1 MLAPES
7 LITLAY
13 VKFFDIN
20 RVHFDDGPRLDSETI
35 PHPSHNAFV
44 MTPAQFIAKWQHN
57 PLSERAGSQAFFL
70 DLCAM
75 LGVPTPADPDNY
87 CFERGATRT
96 GAGHG
101 WADVWMRGHFGWEN
115 KGPGGDLAG
124 ALRQLM
130 TYALAL
136 DNPPLLVVSNRA
148 LTEIHTHFTGTPS
161 ETHTI
166 RLEDIGTPENQQKL
180 RWLFTD
186 PEKFRPGRTVLDITA
201 DAAGRFADIAR
212 SMTERGHDPQKVA
225 HFLIQCLFCM
235 FAEDIGL
242 LPRKLFERVIDKRQ
256 GDAGKLTRSI
266 AELFEAMR
274 TGGDFLLEDIAWFN
288 GGLFEHID
296 VVDMIP
302 AEIDALLRASRMDW
316 SSIEPSILGTLFE
329 RGLDP
334 KVRAP
339 LGANYTDPGTI
350 MKLVGPVV
358 VAPLERE
365 WDAAKA
371 RIAPLI
377 DKYQAGGK
385 GSQKALQE
393 AEALFLGHLE
403 RLRNFR
409 VLDPACGSGNFLYL
423 SLRALK
429 DLEHRANLDAEA
441 LGLHRQLTIETSPD
455 NVLGLEINAY
465 AAELARVTVWIGEIQ
480 WMFKHGYDCRRN
492 PILATL
498 GHIEHRDALIQY
510 EQGTDWD
517 GIDPVTGEAT
527 HGEMGFASNA
537 PWPACD
543 VIVGNPPFLGDKR
556 MRAELGSAY
565 VDCLRREYKGR
576 VPGGADLVTYWF
588 ERAREQIE
596 AGQCQAAGLVATQ
609 AIRNGANRK
618 VLDRIVETTRIVE
631 AWSDEEWVNEGA
643 AVRVSLVVFGK
654 SESVRLN
661 GATVGRINADL
672 TSGDGGLD
680 ITTGQ
685 VLSENSGVC
694 FMGTTKV
701 GAFDIEGDKARQWLL
716 VPNPNGQPSSDV
728 VKPWANGQDIAKRP
742 SDTWIIDFGVDM
754 AEMEA
759 SLYEQPFAHVQEHV
773 RPDRLTQR
781 RDAYRNRW
789 WIHAEARPGLRKA
802 LNGNARYIATVRVA
816 KHRFFVWLSTA
827 VLPDSRLYAIC
838 RADDTTFG
846 ILSSRIHEE
855 WALANASIHG
865 DGDEGGRPTYNAK
878 SCFETFPFPTGMTPA
893 DTAAGAPEGAAA
905 EAVAAAARRLDAL
918 RSNWLNP
925 ADWVDWVITPAE
937 EAAGFPK
944 RPVARPGH
952 EAELKKRTLT
962 NLYNQRPAWLANA
975 HQALDASVAAAYGWA
990 DYTPAMPDDEI
1001 LRRLL
1006 QLNLERA

>member
-1 MLAPES
+1 M
-7 LITLAY
+7 AY

-20 RVHFDDGPRLDSETI
+20 RVHFNDGPRLDSETI

-465 AAELARVTVWIGEIQ
+465 AAELARITVWIGEIQ

-543 VIVGNPPFLGDKR
+543 VIVGNPPFLGDKV
-556 MRAELGSAY
+556 MRAELGDGY
-565 VDCLRREYKGR
+565 VDCLRREFKGR

-596 AGQCQAAGLVATQ
+596 AGQCKAAGLVATNS
-609 AIRNGANRK
+609 IRGGANRK
-618 VLDRIVETTRIVE
+618 VLDRIVEATRIFE
-631 AWSDEEWVNEGA
+631 AWSDEPWVNEGA
-643 AVRVSLVVFGK
+643 AVRVSLICFGGRNGDGATSRLDGAEVGNIHSDLTAGDGLNLTTARPLPENAGVVFM
-654 SESVRLN
+654 
-661 GATVGRINADL
+661 
-672 TSGDGGLD
+672 
-680 ITTGQ
+680 
-685 VLSENSGVC
+685 GV
-694 FMGTTKV
+694 TKV
-701 GAFDIEGDKARQWLL
+701 GPFDVPGDLARSWLSH
-716 VPNPNGQPSSDV
+716 PNPNGLPNASV
-728 VKPWANGQDIAKRP
+728 LRP
-742 SDTWIIDFGVDM
+742 SWNGLDLTRRNRDTWIIDFGC
-754 AEMEA
+754 EMSEADA
-759 SLYEQPFAHVQEHV
+759 SLFEAPFAYAAEHVQPMRQTNNRE
-773 RPDRLTQR
+773 
-781 RDAYRNRW
+781 AYRVLW
-789 WIHAEARPGLRKA
+789 WRHGEARPGLRK
-802 LNGNARYIATVRVA
+802 LLRPLARYIVTPEVT
-816 KHRFFVWLSTA
+816 KHRLFAWAPMA
-827 VLPDSRLYAIC
+827 VLPDKNLLVITRS
-838 RADDTTFG
+838 DDTTFG
-846 ILSSRIHEE
+846 VLHSRFHEL
-855 WALANASIHG
+855 WALRLGTSLE
-865 DGDEGGRPTYNAK
+865 DRPRYTPTTT
-878 SCFETFPFPTGMTPA
+878 FETFPFAAGMTPA
-893 DTAAGAPEGAAA
+893 DTAAGAPEGAAP
-905 EAVAAAARRLDAL
+905 EAIAAAARRLDEL

-925 ADWVDWVITPAE
+925 ADWVDWVITPEE

-975 HQALDASVAAAYGWA
+975 HQALDAAVAAAYGWA
-990 DYTPAMPDDEI
+990 DYSPAMPDDEI

>member
-1 MLAPES
+1 
-7 LITLAY
+7 
-13 VKFFDIN
+13 
-20 RVHFDDGPRLDSETI
+20 
-35 PHPSHNAFV
+35 

-57 PLSERAGSQAFFL
+57 PLSERAGAQPFFL

-75 LGVPTPADPDNY
+75 LGVPTPTDPDNY

-212 SMTERGHDPQKVA
+212 SMTTRGHDPQKVA

-256 GDAGKLTRSI
+256 GDAGKLAVSV
-266 AELFEAMR
+266 AELFGAMR
-274 TGGDFLLEDIAWFN
+274 AGGDFLLEDIAWFN

-296 VVDMIP
+296 VVEMIP
-302 AEIDALLRASRMDW
+302 AEIDALLKASKMDW

-339 LGANYTDPGTI
+339 LGANYTDPETI
-350 MKLVGPVV
+350 MKLVGPVLV
-358 VAPLERE
+358 EPLERE
-365 WDAAKA
+365 WNAAKA
-371 RIAPLI
+371 RLAPLI

-385 GSQKALQE
+385 GSQKAMQD
-393 AEALFLGHLE
+393 AQGIFLGYLE
-403 RLRNFR
+403 RLKNFR

-492 PILATL
+492 PILARL
-498 GHIEHRDALIQY
+498 DHIQNCDALIHYQ
-510 EQGTDWD
+510 QGTDWD
-517 GIDPVTGEAT
+517 GIDANGNEI
-527 HGEMGFASNA
+527 HGEMGVASNVL
-537 PWPACD
+537 WPACD

-565 VDCLRREYKGR
+565 VDCLRREFKGR

-588 ERAREQIE
+588 EKARAQIE
-596 AGQCQAAGLVATQ
+596 AGKLQGAGLVATNS
-609 AIRNGANRK
+609 IRGGANRK
-618 VLDRIVETTRIVE
+618 VLERIVDTTRIFE
-631 AWSDEEWVNEGA
+631 AWSDEEWVNDGA
-643 AVRVSLVVFGK
+643 AVRVSLLGFGPIFPVDR
-654 SESVRLN
+654 SNRLD
-661 GATVGRINADL
+661 GVEVALIHADL
-672 TSGDGGLD
+672 TAGDGLNLTVAKPLAENAGACIRGLA
-680 ITTGQ
+680 
-685 VLSENSGVC
+685 
-694 FMGTTKV
+694 KV
-701 GAFDIEGDKARQWLL
+701 GRFDISGELARSWLSQ
-716 VPNPNGQPSSDV
+716 PNPNSQSNAKV
-728 VKPWANGQDIAKRP
+728 LTPWANGMDVTRRP
-742 SDTWIIDFGVDM
+742 SDTWLIDF
-754 AEMEA
+754 ANREESEA
-759 SLYEQPFAHVQEHV
+759 SLFELPFNHVLQNVKAE
-773 RPDRLTQR
+773 RLAQ
-781 RDAYRNRW
+781 RDAKRSQYW
-789 WIHAEARPGLRKA
+789 WRLGRSGAEIRTAVGKLD
-802 LNGNARYIATVRVA
+802 RYIATPMVA
-816 KHRFFVWLSTA
+816 KYRLFVWLDA
-827 VLPDSRLYAIC
+827 RVFADQQIIVIA
-838 RADDTTFG
+838 RADDLTFG
-846 ILSSRIHEE
+846 ILHSRFHEL
-855 WALANASIHG
+855 WSLRLCTYLGVGN
-865 DGDEGGRPTYNAK
+865 DPRYTPTTT
-878 SCFETFPFPTGMTPA
+878 FETFPFPAGLTPR
-893 DTAAGAPEGAAA
+893 DTAPKAGQATPPCMAGDILA
-905 EAVAAAARRLDAL
+905 ENIAAAARRLNEL
-918 RSNWLNP
+918 REAWLNP
-925 ADWVDWVITPAE
+925 PEWVDWVITPE
-937 EAAGFPK
+937 EEKAGFPK
-944 RPVARPGH
+944 RPVAKPGH
-952 EAELKKRTLT
+952 EADLKKRTLT
-962 NLYNQRPAWLANA
+962 NLYNARPAWLDMA
-975 HQALDASVAAAYGWA
+975 HKALDQAVAAAYDWPDYSA
-990 DYTPAMPDDEI
+990 DMPDEEI

-1006 QLNLERA
+1006 ALNLERAAA

>member
-1 MLAPES
+1 
-7 LITLAY
+7 
-13 VKFFDIN
+13 
-20 RVHFDDGPRLDSETI
+20 
-35 PHPSHNAFV
+35 

-70 DLCAM
+70 DLCAL

-166 RLEDIGTPENQQKL
+166 RLEDIGTPENLQKL

-201 DAAGRFADIAR
+201 DAAGRFAGIAR
-212 SMTERGHDPQKVA
+212 SMTERGHEPQKVA

-242 LPRKLFERVIDKRQ
+242 LPKKLFERVIDKRQ

-296 VVDMIP
+296 VVDLIP
-302 AEIDALLRASRMDW
+302 AEIDALLRASKMDW

-339 LGANYTDPGTI
+339 LGANYNDPGTI

-403 RLRNFR
+403 RLKNFR

-517 GIDPVTGEAT
+517 GVDPVTGEAT
-527 HGEMGFASNA
+527 HGEMGFASDA

-543 VIVGNPPFLGDKR
+543 VIVGNPPFLGDKV
-556 MRAELGSAY
+556 MRAELGDSY
-565 VDCLRREYKGR
+565 VDCLRREFKGR

-588 ERAREQIE
+588 ERAREQIA
-596 AGQCQAAGLVATQ
+596 AGQCQAAGLVATNSV
-609 AIRNGANRK
+609 RGGANRK
-618 VLDRIVETTRIVE
+618 VLDRIVETTRIFE
-631 AWSDEEWVNEGA
+631 AWSDEPWVNEGA
-643 AVRVSLVVFGK
+643 AVRVSLICFGSLNGGEAVSRLDGAEVTSVHSDLTAGDGLNLTTARPLPENAGVVFMGVTK
-654 SESVRLN
+654 
-661 GATVGRINADL
+661 VGPFDVPGVLARSWLSHPNPHGQPNAQVL
-672 TSGDGGLD
+672 RPSWNGLD
-680 ITTGQ
+680 IT
-685 VLSENSGVC
+685 
-694 FMGTTKV
+694 
-701 GAFDIEGDKARQWLL
+701 RQ
-716 VPNPNGQPSSDV
+716 N
-728 VKPWANGQDIAKRP
+728 R
-742 SDTWIIDFGVDM
+742 DTWIIDFGC
-754 AEMEA
+754 EMSEADA
-759 SLYEQPFAHVQEHV
+759 SLFESPFAYAAEHVQPM
-773 RPDRLTQR
+773 RQTNN
-781 RDAYRNRW
+781 RDAYRVFW
-789 WIHAEARPGLRKA
+789 WRHGEARPGLRK
-802 LNGNARYIATVRVA
+802 LLRLLPRYIVTPEVT
-816 KHRFFVWLSTA
+816 KHRLFAWAPVA
-827 VLPDSRLYAIC
+827 VLPDKNLQVIT

-846 ILSSRIHEE
+846 ILHSRFHEL
-855 WALANASIHG
+855 WALRLGTSLE
-865 DGDEGGRPTYNAK
+865 DRPRYTPTTT
-878 SCFETFPFPTGMTPA
+878 FETFPFPAGMTPA

-905 EAVAAAARRLDAL
+905 EAIAAAARRLDEL

-925 ADWVDWVITPAE
+925 ADWVDWVITPEE

-975 HQALDASVAAAYGWA
+975 HQALDAAVAAAYGWA
-990 DYTPAMPDDEI
+990 DYSPAMADDEI

-1006 QLNLERA
+1006 QLNKARV

>member
-1 MLAPES
+1 
-7 LITLAY
+7 
-13 VKFFDIN
+13 
-20 RVHFDDGPRLDSETI
+20 
-35 PHPSHNAFV
+35 

-57 PLSERAGSQAFFL
+57 PLSERAGAQPFFL

-75 LGVPTPADPDNY
+75 LGVPTPTDPDNY

-161 ETHTI
+161 EVYTI
-166 RLEDIGTPENQQKL
+166 RLEDIGTPDNQQRL

-212 SMTERGHDPQKVA
+212 SMTGRGHDPQKVA

-256 GDAGKLTRSI
+256 GDAGKLAGSV
-266 AELFEAMR
+266 AELFGAMR
-274 TGGDFLLEDIAWFN
+274 SGGDFLLEDIAWFN

-296 VVDMIP
+296 VVEMIP
-302 AEIDALLRASRMDW
+302 TEIDALLRASRMDW

-339 LGANYTDPGTI
+339 LGANYTDPETI
-350 MKLVGPVV
+350 MKLVGPVLV
-358 VAPLERE
+358 EPLERE
-365 WDAAKA
+365 WSVAKA
-371 RIAPLI
+371 RLAPLV

-385 GSQKALQE
+385 GSQKAMQD
-393 AEALFLGHLE
+393 AQGIFLGYLE
-403 RLRNFR
+403 RLKNFR

-492 PILATL
+492 PILARL
-498 GHIEHRDALIQY
+498 GHIENRDALIQY
-510 EQGTDWD
+510 VQGTDWD
-517 GIDPVTGEAT
+517 GIDANGNEI
-527 HGEMGFASNA
+527 HGEMGVAYDS

-543 VIVGNPPFLGDKR
+543 VIVGNPPFLGDKV
-556 MRAELGSAY
+556 MRAELGDAY
-565 VDCLRREYKGR
+565 VDCLRREFKGR

-596 AGQCQAAGLVATQ
+596 AGQCQAAGLVATNS
-609 AIRNGANRK
+609 IRGGANRK
-618 VLDRIVETTRIVE
+618 VLDRIVASTRIFE
-631 AWSDEEWVNEGA
+631 AWSDEPWVNEGA
-643 AVRVSLVVFGK
+643 AVRVSLLCFGGLNGDVAVSRLDGAEVASIHADLSAGDGLNLTTARPLKENAGVVFM
-654 SESVRLN
+654 
-661 GATVGRINADL
+661 
-672 TSGDGGLD
+672 
-680 ITTGQ
+680 
-685 VLSENSGVC
+685 GV
-694 FMGTTKV
+694 TKV
-701 GAFDIEGDKARQWLL
+701 GPFDVPGDLARSWFSH
-716 VPNPNGQPSSDV
+716 PNPHAQSNARV
-728 VKPWANGQDIAKRP
+728 LRP
-742 SDTWIIDFGVDM
+742 SWNGLDLTRRNRDTWIIDFGC
-754 AEMEA
+754 EMSEA
-759 SLYEQPFAHVQEHV
+759 DAALFESPFAYAAEHVQPMRQTNNRE
-773 RPDRLTQR
+773 
-781 RDAYRNRW
+781 AYRVFW
-789 WIHAEARPGLRKA
+789 WRHGEARPGLRK
-802 LNGNARYIATVRVA
+802 LLRSLARYIVTPEVA
-816 KHRFFVWLSTA
+816 KHRLFVWAPIA
-827 VLPDSRLYAIC
+827 VLPDKNLQVIT
-838 RADDTTFG
+838 RADDATFG
-846 ILSSRIHEE
+846 ILHSRFHEL
-855 WALANASIHG
+855 WALCLGTSLE
-865 DGDEGGRPTYNAK
+865 DRPRYTP
-878 SCFETFPFPTGMTPA
+878 STTFETFPFPAGMTPA
-893 DTAAGAPEGAAA
+893 DTATGAPEGPAA
-905 EAVAAAARRLDAL
+905 EAIAAAARRLDEL

-925 ADWVDWVITPAE
+925 ADWVDWVVTPE
-937 EAAGFPK
+937 EAAAGFPA

-975 HQALDASVAAAYGWA
+975 HQALDQAVAAAYGWA
-990 DYTPAMPDDEI
+990 DYSPAMADDEI

-1006 QLNLERA
+1006 KLNLERA

>member
-1 MLAPES
+1 
-7 LITLAY
+7 
-13 VKFFDIN
+13 
-20 RVHFDDGPRLDSETI
+20 
-35 PHPSHNAFV
+35 
-44 MTPAQFIAKWQHN
+44 MTPAQFITKWQHN
-57 PLSERAGSQAFFL
+57 PLSERAGAQPFFL

-75 LGVPTPADPDNY
+75 LGVPTPGDPDHY

-115 KGPGGDLAG
+115 KGPGGDLGG

-166 RLEDIGTPENQQKL
+166 RLEDIGTPDNQQKL

-186 PEKFRPGRTVLDITA
+186 PERFRPGRTVLDITA

-212 SMTERGHDPQKVA
+212 SMTTRGHEPQKVA

-256 GDAGKLTRSI
+256 GDAGKLAVSV
-266 AELFEAMR
+266 AELFGAMR
-274 TGGDFLLEDIAWFN
+274 AGGDFLLEDIAYFN
-288 GGLFEHID
+288 GGLFERID
-296 VVDMIP
+296 VVEMIP

-339 LGANYTDPGTI
+339 LGANYTDPETI
-350 MKLVGPVV
+350 MKLVGPVLV
-358 VAPLERE
+358 EPLERE
-365 WDAAKA
+365 WSAAKA
-371 RIAPLI
+371 RLAPLI

-385 GSQKALQE
+385 GSQKAMQD
-393 AEALFLGHLE
+393 AQGIFLGYLE

-492 PILATL
+492 PILARL
-498 GHIEHRDALIQY
+498 GHIEHRDALIDY
-510 EQGTDWD
+510 RQGTDWD
-517 GIDPVTGEAT
+517 GIDANGNEI
-527 HGEMGFASNA
+527 HGEMGVAYDA

-565 VDCLRREYKGR
+565 VDCLRREFKGR

-588 ERAREQIE
+588 EKARAQIE
-596 AGQCQAAGLVATQ
+596 AGQCQAAGLVATNS
-609 AIRNGANRK
+609 IRGGANRK
-618 VLDRIVETTRIVE
+618 VLDRIAETTRIFE
-631 AWSDEEWVNEGA
+631 AWSDEPWVNEGA
-643 AVRVSLVVFGK
+643 AVRVSLVAFG
-654 SESVRLN
+654 SRD
-661 GATVGRINADL
+661 GATLDGHPVSTIHADL
-672 TSGDGGLD
+672 SAGTELNLAQSKQLPENCGAAFNGIQKTGPFDISGEQAREWLVKGGNPNGLPNSNVLAPYMNGLD
-680 ITTGQ
+680 IT
-685 VLSENSGVC
+685 
-694 FMGTTKV
+694 
-701 GAFDIEGDKARQWLL
+701 RR
-716 VPNPNGQPSSDV
+716 PRDV
-728 VKPWANGQDIAKRP
+728 WVV
-742 SDTWIIDFGVDM
+742 DFGWQMSVTD
-754 AEMEA
+754 AALFEA
-759 SLYEQPFAHVQEHV
+759 PFEYAQREIFPVRASNSLEA
-773 RPDRLTQR
+773 LR
-781 RDAYRNRW
+781 RDW
-789 WIHAEARPGLRKA
+789 WRLWRPRPEMRRQIAEIP
-802 LNGNARYIATVRVA
+802 RYIVTPEVS
-816 KHRFFVWLSTA
+816 KHRVFAWLSNG
-827 VLPDSRLYAIC
+827 VLPDKNLIAIA
-838 RADDTTFG
+838 RSDDTTFG
-846 ILSSRIHEE
+846 ILHSRFHEL
-855 WALANASIHG
+855 WSLGLCTWMGVGNDPRYTPS
-865 DGDEGGRPTYNAK
+865 TT
-878 SCFETFPFPTGMTPA
+878 FETFPFPAGMTPA

-905 EAVAAAARRLDAL
+905 EAIAAAARRLDAL

-925 ADWVDWVITPAE
+925 ADWVDWVITPE
-937 EAAGFPK
+937 EAAAGFPA

-962 NLYNQRPAWLANA
+962 NLYNQRPAWLASA
-975 HQALDASVAAAYGWA
+975 HQALDQAVAAAYGWA
-990 DYTPAMPDDEI
+990 DYSPALADDEI

-1006 QLNLERA
+1006 KLNLERA

>member
-1 MLAPES
+1 
-7 LITLAY
+7 
-13 VKFFDIN
+13 
-20 RVHFDDGPRLDSETI
+20 
-35 PHPSHNAFV
+35 

-57 PLSERAGSQAFFL
+57 PLSERAGAQPFFL

-75 LGVPTPADPDNY
+75 LGVPTPGDPDHY

-115 KGPGGDLAG
+115 KGPGGDLGG

-166 RLEDIGTPENQQKL
+166 RLEDIGTPDNQQKL

-186 PEKFRPGRTVLDITA
+186 PERFRPGRTVLDITA

-212 SMTERGHDPQKVA
+212 SMTTRGHEPQKVA

-256 GDAGKLTRSI
+256 GDAGKLAGSV
-266 AELFEAMR
+266 AELFGAMR
-274 TGGDFLLEDIAWFN
+274 AGGDFLLEDIAYFN
-288 GGLFEHID
+288 GGLFERID
-296 VVDMIP
+296 VVEMIP

-339 LGANYTDPGTI
+339 LGANYTDPETI
-350 MKLVGPVV
+350 MKLVGPVLV
-358 VAPLERE
+358 EPLERE
-365 WDAAKA
+365 WIAAKA
-371 RIAPLI
+371 RLAPLI

-385 GSQKALQE
+385 GSQKAMQD
-393 AEALFLGHLE
+393 AQGIFLGYLE

-480 WMFKHGYDCRRN
+480 WMLKHGYDCRRN
-492 PILATL
+492 PILARL
-498 GHIEHRDALIQY
+498 DHIEHRDALIHY
-510 EQGTDWD
+510 VQGTDWD
-517 GIDPVTGEAT
+517 GIDANGNEI
-527 HGEMGFASNA
+527 HGEMGVASNVL
-537 PWPACD
+537 WPACD

-565 VDCLRREYKGR
+565 VDCLRREFKGR

-588 ERAREQIE
+588 ERARAQIE
-596 AGQCQAAGLVATQ
+596 AGQCQAAGLVATNS
-609 AIRNGANRK
+609 IRGGANRK
-618 VLDRIVETTRIVE
+618 VLDRVAETTRIFE
-631 AWSDEEWVNEGA
+631 AWSDEPWVNEGA
-643 AVRVSLVVFGK
+643 AVRVSLVCFGQVSDVVLPPK
-654 SESVRLN
+654 LDGVEVEHIHTDLTA
-661 GATVGRINADL
+661 GDGLDL
-672 TSGDGGLD
+672 TSALRLNENLNVSFIGPQKNGPFDIPGDQARIWLSRPNPHGESNSLVVRPWANGLD
-680 ITTGQ
+680 IT
-685 VLSENSGVC
+685 
-694 FMGTTKV
+694 
-701 GAFDIEGDKARQWLL
+701 R
-716 VPNPNGQPSSDV
+716 
-728 VKPWANGQDIAKRP
+728 RP
-742 SDTWIIDFGVDM
+742 ADLWIVDFGGTM
-754 AEMEA
+754 SAEDA
-759 SLYEQPFAHVQEHV
+759 SLFEEPYNYVVENIKPERVKNN
-773 RPDRLTQR
+773 RPAR
-781 RDAYRNRW
+781 AKYW
-789 WIHAEARPGLRKA
+789 WRHGEIMPAMRSKLAGLPRFIGTA
-802 LNGNARYIATVRVA
+802 RVA
-816 KHRFFVWLSTA
+816 KHRLLVWLNKA
-827 VLPDSRLYAIC
+827 VLPDCQVVVIA

-846 ILSSRIHEE
+846 ILHSRFHEL
-855 WALANASIHG
+855 WSLGKCTWMGVGNDPRYTPS
-865 DGDEGGRPTYNAK
+865 TT
-878 SCFETFPFPTGMTPA
+878 FETFPFPAGMSPA
-893 DTAAGAPEGAAA
+893 DTATGAPEGAAA
-905 EAVAAAARRLDAL
+905 EAIAAAARRLDAL

-925 ADWVDWVITPAE
+925 ADWVDWVITPE
-937 EAAGFPK
+937 EAAAGFPA

-962 NLYNQRPAWLANA
+962 NLYNQRPAWLASA
-975 HQALDASVAAAYGWA
+975 HQALDQAVATAYGWA
-990 DYTPAMPDDEI
+990 DYSPALADDEI

-1006 QLNLERA
+1006 KLNLERA

>member
-1 MLAPES
+1 
-7 LITLAY
+7 
-13 VKFFDIN
+13 
-20 RVHFDDGPRLDSETI
+20 
-35 PHPSHNAFV
+35 

-57 PLSERAGSQAFFL
+57 PLSERAGAQPFFL

-75 LGVPTPADPDNY
+75 LGVPTPTDPDNY

-186 PEKFRPGRTVLDITA
+186 PEKFRPGRTVLDITT

-212 SMTERGHDPQKVA
+212 SMTTRGHDPQKVA

-256 GDAGKLTRSI
+256 GDAGKLAGSV
-266 AELFEAMR
+266 AELFGAMR
-274 TGGDFLLEDIAWFN
+274 SGGDFLLEDIAYFN

-296 VVDMIP
+296 VVEMIP
-302 AEIDALLRASRMDW
+302 AEIDALLKASKMDW

-339 LGANYTDPGTI
+339 LGANYTDPETI
-350 MKLVGPVV
+350 MKLVGPVLV
-358 VAPLERE
+358 EPLERE
-365 WDAAKA
+365 WNAAKA
-371 RIAPLI
+371 RLAPLI

-385 GSQKALQE
+385 GSQKAMQD
-393 AEALFLGHLE
+393 AQGIFLGYLE

-480 WMFKHGYDCRRN
+480 WMLKHGYDCRRN
-492 PILATL
+492 PILARL
-498 GHIEHRDALIQY
+498 DHIENRDALIDYQ
-510 EQGTDWD
+510 QGTDWD
-517 GIDPVTGEAT
+517 GIDPITGEEI
-527 HGEMGFASNA
+527 HGEMGVARNVL
-537 PWPACD
+537 WPTCD

-588 ERAREQIE
+588 ERAREQIA
-596 AGQCQAAGLVATQ
+596 AGQCQAAGLVATNS
-609 AIRNGANRK
+609 IRGGANRK
-618 VLDRIVETTRIVE
+618 VLDRIAETTRIFE
-631 AWSDEEWVNEGA
+631 AWSDEPWVNEGA
-643 AVRVSLVVFGK
+643 AVRVSLLAFGHVSDAVLPPK
-654 SESVRLN
+654 LDGVEVEHIHTDLTA
-661 GATVGRINADL
+661 GDGLDL
-672 TSGDGGLD
+672 TSALRLNDNLDVSFIGPQKNGPFDIPGDQARIWLSRPNPHGESNSLVVRPWANGLD
-680 ITTGQ
+680 IT
-685 VLSENSGVC
+685 
-694 FMGTTKV
+694 
-701 GAFDIEGDKARQWLL
+701 R
-716 VPNPNGQPSSDV
+716 
-728 VKPWANGQDIAKRP
+728 RP
-742 SDTWIIDFGVDM
+742 ADRWIVDFGGSM
-754 AEMEA
+754 RAEDA
-759 SLYEQPFAHVQEHV
+759 SLFEEPYNYVVENIKPERVKNN
-773 RPDRLTQR
+773 RPARAKYWWRHGEIMPAMRLKL
-781 RDAYRNRW
+781 A
-789 WIHAEARPGLRKA
+789 GLPRFIGTA
-802 LNGNARYIATVRVA
+802 RVA
-816 KHRFFVWLSTA
+816 KHRLLVWLNKA
-827 VLPDSRLYAIC
+827 VLPDCQVVVIARS
-838 RADDTTFG
+838 DDTTFG
-846 ILSSRIHEE
+846 ILHSRLHEL
-855 WALANASIHG
+855 WSLGKCTWMGVGNDPRYTPS
-865 DGDEGGRPTYNAK
+865 TT
-878 SCFETFPFPTGMTPA
+878 FETFPFPAGMTPA

-905 EAVAAAARRLDAL
+905 EAIAAAARRLDTL

-925 ADWVDWVITPAE
+925 ADWVDWVVTPE
-937 EAAGFPK
+937 EAAAGFPA

-975 HQALDASVAAAYGWA
+975 HQALDQAVAVAYGWS
-990 DYTPAMPDDEI
+990 DYSPAMADDEI

-1006 QLNLERA
+1006 KLNLERA

>member
-1 MLAPES
+1 
-7 LITLAY
+7 
-13 VKFFDIN
+13 
-20 RVHFDDGPRLDSETI
+20 
-35 PHPSHNAFV
+35 

-57 PLSERAGSQAFFL
+57 PLSERAGAQPFFL

-75 LGVPTPADPDNY
+75 LGVPTPTDPDNY

-186 PEKFRPGRTVLDITA
+186 PEKFRPGRTVLDITT

-212 SMTERGHDPQKVA
+212 SMTTRGHDPQKVA

-256 GDAGKLTRSI
+256 GDAGKLAGSV
-266 AELFEAMR
+266 AELFGAMR
-274 TGGDFLLEDIAWFN
+274 SGGDFLLEDIAYFN

-296 VVDMIP
+296 VVEMIP
-302 AEIDALLRASRMDW
+302 AEIDALLKASKMDW

-339 LGANYTDPGTI
+339 LGANYTDPETI
-350 MKLVGPVV
+350 MKLVGPVLV
-358 VAPLERE
+358 EPLERE
-365 WDAAKA
+365 WNAAKA
-371 RIAPLI
+371 RLAPLI

-385 GSQKALQE
+385 GSQKAMQD
-393 AEALFLGHLE
+393 AQGIFLGYLE
-403 RLRNFR
+403 RLKNFR

-480 WMFKHGYDCRRN
+480 WMLKHGYDCRRN
-492 PILATL
+492 PILARL
-498 GHIEHRDALIQY
+498 DHIQNCDALIHYQ
-510 EQGTDWD
+510 QGTDWD
-517 GIDPVTGEAT
+517 GIDANGNEI
-527 HGEMGFASNA
+527 HGEMGVASDVL
-537 PWPACD
+537 WPACD

-565 VDCLRREYKGR
+565 VDCLRREFKGR

-596 AGQCQAAGLVATQ
+596 AGQCQAAGLVATNS
-609 AIRNGANRK
+609 IRGGANRK
-618 VLDRIVETTRIVE
+618 VLDRIVASTRIFE
-631 AWSDEEWVNEGA
+631 AWSDEPWVNEGA
-643 AVRVSLVVFGK
+643 AVRVSLVCFGG
-654 SESVRLN
+654 LN
-661 GATVGRINADL
+661 GDEAVSRLDGVEVGSIHSDL
-672 TSGDGGLD
+672 TAGEGLD
-680 ITTGQ
+680 VAKAVQ
-685 VLSENSGVC
+685 LSSNLGVS
-694 FMGTTKV
+694 FMGVTKS
-701 GAFDIEGDKARQWLL
+701 GPFDVAGELARQWLAM
-716 VPNPNGQPSSDV
+716 PNPHGRPNAEILYPSL
-728 VKPWANGQDIAKRP
+728 NGQDLARRP
-742 SDTWIIDFGVDM
+742 SGDWIINFGNQSESD
-754 AEMEA
+754 A
-759 SLYEQPFAHVQEHV
+759 SLYEAPYTYAVAQIKPK
-773 RPDRLTQR
+773 RLESRTDKNR
-781 RDAYRNRW
+781 RVW
-789 WIHAEARPGLRKA
+789 WLFERARPEMFAAIG
-802 LNGNARYIATVRVA
+802 GQPRYIATCLVS
-816 KHRFFVWLSTA
+816 KHRFFVWQHARTVPENVVIVIARS
-827 VLPDSRLYAIC
+827 
-838 RADDTTFG
+838 DDTTFG
-846 ILSSRIHEE
+846 ILHSRFHEL
-855 WALANASIHG
+855 WALRLGTSLE
-865 DGDEGGRPTYNAK
+865 DRPRYTP
-878 SCFETFPFPTGMTPA
+878 STTFETFPFPAGMTPA
-893 DTAAGAPEGAAA
+893 DTAAGAPEGPAA
-905 EAVAAAARRLDAL
+905 EAIATAARRLDEL

-925 ADWVDWVITPAE
+925 ADWVDWVVTPE
-937 EAAGFPK
+937 EAAAGFPA

-975 HQALDASVAAAYGWA
+975 HQALDQAVAVAYGWS
-990 DYTPAMPDDEI
+990 DYSPAMADDEI

-1006 QLNLERA
+1006 KLNLERA

>member
-1 MLAPES
+1 
-7 LITLAY
+7 
-13 VKFFDIN
+13 
-20 RVHFDDGPRLDSETI
+20 
-35 PHPSHNAFV
+35 

-57 PLSERAGSQAFFL
+57 PLSERAGAQPFFL

-75 LGVPTPADPDNY
+75 LGVPTPTDPDTY

-161 ETHTI
+161 EVYTI
-166 RLEDIGTPENQQKL
+166 RLEDIGTPDNQQRL

-212 SMTERGHDPQKVA
+212 SMTTRGHDPQKVA

-256 GDAGKLTRSI
+256 GDAGKLAGSV
-266 AELFEAMR
+266 AELFGAMR
-274 TGGDFLLEDIAWFN
+274 SGGDFLLEDIAWFN

-296 VVDMIP
+296 VVEMIP
-302 AEIDALLRASRMDW
+302 AEIDALLKASKMDW

-339 LGANYTDPGTI
+339 LGANYTDPETI
-350 MKLVGPVV
+350 MKLVGPVLV
-358 VAPLERE
+358 EPLERE
-365 WDAAKA
+365 WSAAKA
-371 RIAPLI
+371 RLAPLV

-385 GSQKALQE
+385 GSQKAMQD
-393 AEALFLGHLE
+393 AQGIFLGYLE
-403 RLRNFR
+403 RLKNFR

-492 PILATL
+492 PILARL
-498 GHIEHRDALIQY
+498 GHIENRDALIQY
-510 EQGTDWD
+510 VQGTDWD
-517 GIDPVTGEAT
+517 GIDANGNEI
-527 HGEMGFASNA
+527 HGEMGVAYDS

-565 VDCLRREYKGR
+565 VDCLRREFKGR

-596 AGQCQAAGLVATQ
+596 AGQCQAAGLVATNS
-609 AIRNGANRK
+609 IRGGANRK
-618 VLDRIVETTRIVE
+618 VLDRIVASTRIFE
-631 AWSDEEWVNEGA
+631 AWSDEPWVNEGA
-643 AVRVSLVVFGK
+643 AVRVSLVCYGDRPVTQLDGQ
-654 SESVRLN
+654 SVD
-661 GATVGRINADL
+661 AINADL
-672 TSGDGGLD
+672 TASGDGTDEQQNVNLTLAKPLSENKKTAYLGIQKTGPFDIPGELARQWLRLPNPHGKPNSVVVKPWFNGLD
-680 ITTGQ
+680 ITRR
-685 VLSENSGVC
+685 NRD
-694 FMGTTKV
+694 F
-701 GAFDIEGDKARQWLL
+701 
-716 VPNPNGQPSSDV
+716 
-728 VKPWANGQDIAKRP
+728 
-742 SDTWIIDFGVDM
+742 WIIDFGTDM
-754 AEMEA
+754 PHDEA
-759 SLYEQPFAHVQEHV
+759 ALYEAPFAHAKEHV
-773 RPDRLTQR
+773 QPTRVGKR
-781 RDAYRNRW
+781 
-789 WIHAEARPGLRKA
+789 EARTNEQWWLFQW
-802 LNGNARYIATVRVA
+802 ARPQMRQAIKELSRFIVTPEVS
-816 KHRFFVWLSTA
+816 KHRVFAWITHPIV
-827 VLPDSRLYAIC
+827 PDKNLTVVA
-838 RADDTTFG
+838 RADEVTFG
-846 ILSSRIHEE
+846 ILHSRFHEL
-855 WALANASIHG
+855 WSLGLCTWMGVGNDPRYTPS
-865 DGDEGGRPTYNAK
+865 TT
-878 SCFETFPFPTGMTPA
+878 FETFPFPAGMTPA
-893 DTAAGAPEGAAA
+893 DTAAGAPTGPAA
-905 EAVAAAARRLDAL
+905 EAIAAAARRLDEL

-925 ADWVDWVITPAE
+925 ADWVDWVITPE
-937 EAAGFPK
+937 EAAAGFPA

-975 HQALDASVAAAYGWA
+975 HQALDQAVAAAYGWA
-990 DYTPAMPDDEI
+990 DYSLAMADDEI

-1006 QLNLERA
+1006 KLNLERA

>member
-1 MLAPES
+1 
-7 LITLAY
+7 
-13 VKFFDIN
+13 
-20 RVHFDDGPRLDSETI
+20 
-35 PHPSHNAFV
+35 

-70 DLCAM
+70 DLCAL

-136 DNPPLLVVSNRA
+136 DNPPLLVISNRE

-201 DAAGRFADIAR
+201 DAAGRFADIAK
-212 SMTERGHDPQKVA
+212 SMTARGHDPQKIA

-242 LPRKLFERVIDKRQ
+242 LPRKMFERVIDKRQ
-256 GDAGKLTRSI
+256 GDAGKLKASV
-266 AELFEAMR
+266 AELFSTMR

-296 VVDMIP
+296 VVEMIP
-302 AEIDALLRASRMDW
+302 AEIESLLKASKMDW

-358 VAPLERE
+358 VEPLERE

-371 RIAPLI
+371 RLGPLV

-385 GSQKALQE
+385 GSQKAMQD
-393 AEALFLGHLE
+393 AHGVFLGYLE
-403 RLRNFR
+403 RLKNFR

-441 LGLHRQLTIETSPD
+441 LGLHRQLTIETCPD
-455 NVLGLEINAY
+455 NVLGLEINTY

-480 WMFKHGYDCRRN
+480 WMLKHGYDCRRN
-492 PILATL
+492 PILARL
-498 GHIEHRDALIQY
+498 DHIENRDALIDYQ
-510 EQGTDWD
+510 QGTDWD
-517 GIDPVTGEAT
+517 GIDPVTGEAI
-527 HGEMGFASNA
+527 HGEMGVASEA
-537 PWPACD
+537 PWPRCD

-556 MRAELGSAY
+556 MRAELGAGY

-588 ERAREQIE
+588 EKARAQIE
-596 AGQCQAAGLVATQ
+596 AGHCEAAGLVATNS
-609 AIRNGANRK
+609 IRGGANRK
-618 VLDRIVETTRIVE
+618 VLDRIVDSTPIFE
-631 AWSDEEWVNEGA
+631 AWSDEPWVNEGA
-643 AVRVSLVVFGK
+643 AVRVSLICFG
-654 SESVRLN
+654 SIPGARLN
-661 GATVGRINADL
+661 TEQVSMIHADL
-672 TSGDGGLD
+672 TADVEGSNGTVNLTSAKPLGVNEGTAFSG
-680 ITTGQ
+680 ITKKGKFE
-685 VLSENSGVC
+685 LSRQDAVTFLALSG
-694 FMGTTKV
+694 
-701 GAFDIEGDKARQWLL
+701 
-716 VPNPNGQPSSDV
+716 NPNGRPNSDV
-728 VKPWANGQDIAKRP
+728 IAPWKNGDSVTGRDTEQWIINFGEMNETEASCYEAPFARITTLVKPQRLATGSP
-742 SDTWIIDFGVDM
+742 
-754 AEMEA
+754 AE
-759 SLYEQPFAHVQEHV
+759 
-773 RPDRLTQR
+773 R
-781 RDAYRNRW
+781 RDW
-789 WIHAEARPGLRKA
+789 WKLGRRAPAMFQAISNLPRFIVTLE
-802 LNGNARYIATVRVA
+802 TS
-816 KHRFFVWLSTA
+816 KHRTFSWLQPPT
-827 VLPDSRLYAIC
+827 VPDKNLVVIA
-838 RADDTTFG
+838 RADDVTFG
-846 ILSSRIHEE
+846 ILHSRFHEL
-855 WALANASIHG
+855 WALRLGTSLE
-865 DGDEGGRPTYNAK
+865 DRPRYTSK
-878 SCFETFPFPTGMTPA
+878 STFRTFPFPAGMTPA
-893 DTAAGAPEGAAA
+893 DTAAGAPGGPAA
-905 EAVAAAARRLDAL
+905 EAIAAAARRLNEL
-918 RSNWLNP
+918 RDNWLNP
-925 ADWVDWVITPAE
+925 AEWVERLPEVVPGYPDRLIP
-937 EAAGFPK
+937 
-944 RPVARPGH
+944 RPGH
-952 EAELKKRTLT
+952 AAELKKRTLT
-962 NLYNQRPAWLANA
+962 NLYNQRPAWLDSA
-975 HQALDASVAAAYGWA
+975 HKTLDVAVAAAYGWA
-990 DYTPAMPDDEI
+990 DYTPEMPEDEI

-1006 QLNLERA
+1006 ELNLKRGQ